1 MHTTTIDVKL
11 RKKDEFYSQYN
22 DGKLSKDLAKYLK
35 QECYGEDVNNKIVI
49 NIYHKFSLT
58 KKEKDSMIDIIRHNY
73 GMLIQDEEYYLFR
86 NQAMEIILFGG
97 GILFLFVYYLF
108 KRIEVFSEIMLI
120 LGWLA
125 IWESTYSFIFNG
137 LSLKTKI
144 KRLKELTKA
153 KINFIQE
160 K

>member
-35 QECYGEDVNNKIVI
+35 QECYG
-49 NIYHKFSLT
+49 
-58 KKEKDSMIDIIRHNY
+58 
-73 GMLIQDEEYYLFR
+73 
-86 NQAMEIILFGG
+86 
-97 GILFLFVYYLF
+97 GILFLFIYYLF

-137 LSLKTKI
+137 LSLKIKI
-144 KRLKELTKA
+144 KRLKEITKA